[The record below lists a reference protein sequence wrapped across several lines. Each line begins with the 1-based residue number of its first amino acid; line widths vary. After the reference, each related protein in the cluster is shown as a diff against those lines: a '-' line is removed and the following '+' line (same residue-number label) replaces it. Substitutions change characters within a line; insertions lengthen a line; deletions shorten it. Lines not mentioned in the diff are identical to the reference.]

1 MLHREQSTAKRAA
14 QVSFANINSAE
25 VLPFQKKSQKKRGK
39 VKHRE
44 KTPQRSRAESLCSAV
59 SRAAS
64 KIQIR
69 SQRERCAK
77 TALLNLPPGWF
88 PPPLSFPPPRLP
100 SCARSLAPSL
110 RTKLVTPLFSYCAD
124 TRPFSL
130 SRLPLSDAHTRSYLR
145 SLADEIAPPAPPPS
159 EFFPRL
165 SWDPVI
171 RLMRLIHYFETQSFI
186 RNVLQGRQGFKMRN
200 PRLCLSPS

>member
-1 MLHREQSTAKRAA
+1 MFIGLQFILYVAQGTSTAKRAA
-14 QVSFANINSAE
+14 PVSFAKINNAE
-25 VLPFQKKSQKKRGK
+25 ILPFQKKSQKKRGK

-44 KTPQRSRAESLCSAV
+44 KTPQRSRESLCSAV

-130 SRLPLSDAHTRSYLR
+130 SRLPLSDAHTRSLISARSLMKSLPPHLPLR
-145 SLADEIAPPAPPPS
+145 SFSLAFLEI
-159 EFFPRL
+159 
-165 SWDPVI
+165 
-171 RLMRLIHYFETQSFI
+171 QS
-186 RNVLQGRQGFKMRN
+186 
-200 PRLCLSPS
+200 SA